1 MHTRPLGNTGHTIT
15 AVGYGAWA
23 IGGLGYGKQNEDDA
37 YQAIDAYLQS
47 GGRFIDTARGYG
59 ISEITIGKRLKN
71 HPCADEVFVAS
82 KSGSTH
88 PPIVA
93 TDLETSRFCLQR
105 DRIDLYYV
113 HVPPD
118 DFDHLRRLLDVYQ
131 HAKDRGRIGH
141 IGVSCRKTR
150 TPEQIDA
157 AMRYLDDGR
166 IDVLQI
172 EYSYVNPMAEPL
184 IAAAADHGVGVV
196 TRLNL
201 LKGLLTGRYAPG
213 HRFSGP
219 DNDGRAII
227 PGADLDVVLGIVKD
241 IERDHLRPPYRT
253 MTHMA
258 LAFPL
263 ANPGVSAV
271 IPGGR
276 SARPGRYQ
284 HGDQR
289 SAGDVVGLRGRA
301 GTSGARHSRK
311 ILMAN
316 PAFEKASALLP
327 E

>member
-1 MHTRPLGNTGHTIT
+1 MHTRPLGDTGHTIT

-23 IGGLGYGKQNEDDA
+23 IGGLGYGDQDEDDA
-37 YQAIDAYLQS
+37 YQAIDTYLEA

-59 ISEITIGKRLKN
+59 ISEIMVGKRLA
-71 HPCADEVFVAS
+71 HHACADEVFVAS

-88 PPIVA
+88 PPIIA

-105 DRIDLYYV
+105 DRIDLYYI

-131 HAKDRGRIGH
+131 QAKDHGRIGH

-150 TPEQIDA
+150 TPEQIDT
-157 AMRYLDDGR
+157 AMRYLDDER

-172 EYSYVNPMAEPL
+172 EYSYARPMADPL
-184 IAAAADHGVGVV
+184 ISAAAAAGVGVV

-201 LKGLLTGRYAPG
+201 LKGFLTGRYAPG
-213 HRFSGP
+213 HRFAGP
-219 DNDGRAII
+219 ENDGRASI
-227 PGADLDVVLGIVKD
+227 PGEDLDAVLGIVKD
-241 IERDHLRPPYRT
+241 IERDHLRPPYQT
-253 MTHMA
+253 MAQMA

-276 SARPGRYQ
+276 S
-284 HGDQR
+284 
-289 SAGDVVGLRGRA
+289 RA
-301 GTSGARHSRK
+301 QVEAN
-311 ILMAN
+311 MAIN
-316 PAFEKASALLP
+316 ELPAMTPAFAAELMHAARGIR
-327 E
+327 EHY